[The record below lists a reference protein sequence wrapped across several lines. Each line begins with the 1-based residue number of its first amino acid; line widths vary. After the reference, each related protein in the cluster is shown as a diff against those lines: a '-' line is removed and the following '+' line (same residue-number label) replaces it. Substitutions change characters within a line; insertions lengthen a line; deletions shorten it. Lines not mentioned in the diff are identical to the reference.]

1 MGPWRWRPSDELDPS
16 RGLSPRAVDEDDAVS
31 PLAQATLT
39 LIAAALFV
47 GVLLYGVLRFYG

>member
-1 MGPWRWRPSDELDPS
+1 
-16 RGLSPRAVDEDDAVS
+16 VS

-47 GVLLYGVLRFYG
+47 GVLLYGVLRFYA